1 LLPTH
6 AETDPR
12 LERSEALRCASTGD
26 ATPNGLVV
34 LLPSGEKNYR
44 SLNLQVL
51 NNPFMSGVAVQ
62 INWRDIE
69 PVEGNPNWAQ
79 LDALFAAAK
88 SSKKWVHLIMFPGF
102 FSPAWALEGAQTDL
116 FKIQY
121 GPGKGTVARLPMPW
135 DRPYLDRWFTFMK
148 LVSARYGGS
157 PVFRMIAA
165 AGPTSVSVEMTLPN
179 SPPAHLRWL
188 DDSYTPAKYL
198 GAWEDVFHFYAAAF
212 PNQCVSLAAPSL
224 PILGP
229 GKKGPAVRLRAKQEI
244 VDRARRVLGD
254 RLAIQSSDLHA
265 GHAEVEAPDNTDFIN
280 SYSGQIITGFEMR
293 SSSQGDVASKV
304 MGAEGDPPLALRR
317 SIDKGMALND
327 AGRHVNYLEIYAADV
342 LPADMQPVLQ
352 YAASLFGRPHP

>member
-1 LLPTH
+1 
-6 AETDPR
+6 
-12 LERSEALRCASTGD
+12 
-26 ATPNGLVV
+26 
-34 LLPSGEKNYR
+34 
-44 SLNLQVL
+44 
-51 NNPFMSGVAVQ
+51 
-62 INWRDIE
+62 
-69 PVEGNPNWAQ
+69 
-79 LDALFAAAK
+79 
-88 SSKKWVHLIMFPGF
+88 
-102 FSPAWALEGAQTDL
+102 
-116 FKIQY
+116 
-121 GPGKGTVARLPMPW
+121 
-135 DRPYLDRWFTFMK
+135 
-148 LVSARYGGS
+148 
-157 PVFRMIAA
+157 VFRMIAA

-293 SSSQGDVASKV
+293 SSS
-304 MGAEGDPPLALRR
+304 
-317 SIDKGMALND
+317 
-327 AGRHVNYLEIYAADV
+327 
-342 LPADMQPVLQ
+342 
-352 YAASLFGRPHP
+352 